1 MYSQNVRLTHTA
13 ALFISTI
20 AVFKKNDICNSK
32 PANKAGFVKNSKK
45 KREKLENSMK
55 IGPLSM

>member
-32 PANKAGFVKNSKK
+32 PAVQAGFVKFQLKIEENLKK
-45 KREKLENSMK
+45 IWK
-55 IGPLSM
+55 IR